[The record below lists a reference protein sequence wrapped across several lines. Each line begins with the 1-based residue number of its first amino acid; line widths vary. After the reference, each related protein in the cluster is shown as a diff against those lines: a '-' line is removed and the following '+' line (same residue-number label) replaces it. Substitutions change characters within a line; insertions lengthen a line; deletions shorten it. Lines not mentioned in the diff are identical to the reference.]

1 MSKTEEK
8 LTGKQRAFARAL
20 AMGDEHGKPMS
31 ISDCYRECYNTEN
44 MSDAVIRNEASK
56 LASHRGV
63 TMMVERLRRENERS
77 ALAQAVGDRERVL
90 EALRSWMLTA
100 EPSDSAKI
108 TAAKLLG
115 ETQGMFRQH
124 QTVETVRSSDDLLAE
139 LDSLLA
145 TVATDDQ
152 SDASQAE
159 IDPTDPKPSTMH

>member
-77 ALAQAVGDRERVL
+77 ALAQAVGDREKVL
-90 EALRSWMLTA
+90 EALRGWMLTA

-115 ETQGMFRQH
+115 ETQGMFKQH
-124 QTVETVRSSDDLLAE
+124 QTVETVRSSDELLAE
-139 LDSLLA
+139 LDSLLEQ
-145 TVATDDQ
+145 VSDRPEDSDD
-152 SDASQAE
+152 SAE
-159 IDPTDPKPSTMH
+159 PSIMH

>member
-1 MSKTEEK
+1 MSKTEDK
-8 LTGKQRAFARAL
+8 MTGKQRAFARAL
-20 AMGDEHGKPMS
+20 ALGDEHGKPMS
-31 ISDCYRECYNTEN
+31 ISDCYRECYQTEN

-63 TMMVERLRRENERS
+63 TMMCERLRRENERS

-115 ETQGMFRQH
+115 ETQGMFKQH
-124 QTVETVRSSDDLLAE
+124 QTVETVRSSDELLAE
-139 LDSLLA
+139 LDSLLEQ
-145 TVATDDQ
+145 VSDRPEDSDD
-152 SDASQAE
+152 SAE
-159 IDPTDPKPSTMH
+159 PSIMH

>member
-1 MSKTEEK
+1 VSKTEDK
-8 LTGKQRAFARAL
+8 MTGKQRAFARAL

-31 ISDCYRECYNTEN
+31 ISDCYRECYQTEN

-63 TMMVERLRRENERS
+63 TMMVERLRREKERN
-77 ALAQAVGDRERVL
+77 AQAQAVGDREKVL

-145 TVATDDQ
+145 TVAVPDESPATDDPP
-152 SDASQAE
+152 D
-159 IDPTDPKPSTMH
+159 HLH

>member
-1 MSKTEEK
+1 MSKTEDK
-8 LTGKQRAFARAL
+8 MTGKQRAFARAL
-20 AMGDEHGKPMS
+20 ALGDEHGKPMS
-31 ISDCYRECYNTEN
+31 ISDCYRECYQTEN

-77 ALAQAVGDRERVL
+77 ALAQSVGDRERVL

-145 TVATDDQ
+145 TVAVPDESPTTDDPPDQ
-152 SDASQAE
+152 L
-159 IDPTDPKPSTMH
+159 H

>member
-1 MSKTEEK
+1 MSKTEDRM
-8 LTGKQRAFARAL
+8 TGKQRAFARAL

-63 TMMVERLRRENERS
+63 TMMVERLRREKERN
-77 ALAQAVGDRERVL
+77 AQAQAVGDRERVL

-115 ETQGMFRQH
+115 ETQGMFKQH
-124 QTVETVRSSDDLLAE
+124 QTVETVRSSDELLAE
-139 LDSLLA
+139 LDSLLDQ
-145 TVATDDQ
+145 VSDQPEDSDD
-152 SDASQAE
+152 SSEPA
-159 IDPTDPKPSTMH
+159 IMH

>member
-1 MSKTEEK
+1 MSKTEDK
-8 LTGKQRAFARAL
+8 MTGKQRAFARAL

-31 ISDCYRECYNTEN
+31 ISDCYRECYQTEN

-63 TMMVERLRRENERS
+63 TMMVERLRREKERN
-77 ALAQAVGDRERVL
+77 AQAQAVGDRERVL

-115 ETQGMFRQH
+115 ETQGMFKQH
-124 QTVETVRSSDDLLAE
+124 QTVETVRSSDELLAE
-139 LDSLLA
+139 LDSLLDQ
-145 TVATDDQ
+145 VSDRPEDPDD
-152 SDASQAE
+152 SA
-159 IDPTDPKPSTMH
+159 DPTIMH

>member
-1 MSKTEEK
+1 MSQTEEK

-56 LASHRGV
+56 LASHNGV
-63 TMMVERLRRENERS
+63 TMMVERLRREKERN
-77 ALAQAVGDRERVL
+77 AQAQAVGDRERVL

-108 TAAKLLG
+108 SAAKLLG
-115 ETQGMFRQH
+115 ETQGMFKQH
-124 QTVETVRSSDDLLAE
+124 QTVETVRSSDELLAE
-139 LDSLLA
+139 LDAMLE
-145 TVATDDQ
+145 
-152 SDASQAE
+152 QAE
-159 IDPTDPKPSTMH
+159 PDQPSDQPEPESGQLH

>member
-1 MSKTEEK
+1 MSKTEDK
-8 LTGKQRAFARAL
+8 MTGKQRAFARAL

-31 ISDCYRECYNTEN
+31 ISDCYRECYQTEN

-63 TMMVERLRRENERS
+63 TMMVERLRREKERN
-77 ALAQAVGDRERVL
+77 AQAQAVGDRERVL

-115 ETQGMFRQH
+115 ETQGMFKQH
-124 QTVETVRSSDDLLAE
+124 QTVETVRSSDELLAE
-139 LDSLLA
+139 LDSLLDQ
-145 TVATDDQ
+145 VSDQPEDSDD
-152 SDASQAE
+152 SSE
-159 IDPTDPKPSTMH
+159 PTIMH

>member
-77 ALAQAVGDRERVL
+77 ALAQAVGDREKVL
-90 EALRSWMLTA
+90 EALRGWMLTA

-115 ETQGMFRQH
+115 ETQGMFKQH
-124 QTVETVRSSDDLLAE
+124 QTVETVRSSDELLAE
-139 LDSLLA
+139 LDSLLDQ
-145 TVATDDQ
+145 VSDRPEDSDD
-152 SDASQAE
+152 SAE
-159 IDPTDPKPSTMH
+159 PSIMH

>member
-56 LASHRGV
+56 LSSHRGV
-63 TMMVERLRRENERS
+63 TMMVERLRREKERN
-77 ALAQAVGDRERVL
+77 AQAQAVGDRERVL

-115 ETQGMFRQH
+115 ETQGMFKQH
-124 QTVETVRSSDDLLAE
+124 QTVETVRSSDELLAE
-139 LDSLLA
+139 LDSLLEQ
-145 TVATDDQ
+145 VSDRPEDPDD
-152 SDASQAE
+152 SSE
-159 IDPTDPKPSTMH
+159 PTIMH

>member
-56 LASHRGV
+56 LASHNGV
-63 TMMVERLRRENERS
+63 TMMVERLRREKERN
-77 ALAQAVGDRERVL
+77 AQAQAVGDRERVL

-108 TAAKLLG
+108 SAAKLLG
-115 ETQGMFRQH
+115 ETQGMFKQH
-124 QTVETVRSSDDLLAE
+124 QTVETVRSSDELLAE
-139 LDSLLA
+139 LDAMLE
-145 TVATDDQ
+145 
-152 SDASQAE
+152 QAE
-159 IDPTDPKPSTMH
+159 PDQPSDQPEPESGQLH

>member
-8 LTGKQRAFARAL
+8 LTGKQRAFARAMAL
-20 AMGDEHGKPMS
+20 GDEHGKPMS

-63 TMMVERLRRENERS
+63 SMMVERLRRDNERN
-77 ALAQAVGDRERVL
+77 AQAQAVGDREKVL

-108 TAAKLLG
+108 SAAKLLG
-115 ETQGMFRQH
+115 ETQGMFKQH
-124 QTVETVRSSDDLLAE
+124 QTVETVRSSEDLLAE
-139 LDSLLA
+139 LDAMLEQ
-145 TVATDDQ
+145 TEPDQ
-152 SDASQAE
+152 PSDQPESEPSQL
-159 IDPTDPKPSTMH
+159 H

>member
-31 ISDCYRECYNTEN
+31 ISDCYRECYQTEN

-63 TMMVERLRRENERS
+63 TMMVERLRREKERN
-77 ALAQAVGDRERVL
+77 AQAQAVGDRERVL

-115 ETQGMFRQH
+115 ETQGMFKQH
-124 QTVETVRSSDDLLAE
+124 QTVETVRSSDELLAE
-139 LDSLLA
+139 LDAMLEQ
-145 TVATDDQ
+145 TEPDRPEDPDD
-152 SDASQAE
+152 SAE
-159 IDPTDPKPSTMH
+159 PAIMH

>member
-63 TMMVERLRRENERS
+63 TMMVERLRREKERN
-77 ALAQAVGDRERVL
+77 AQAQAVGDRERVL

-115 ETQGMFRQH
+115 ETQGMFKQH
-124 QTVETVRSSDDLLAE
+124 QTVETVRSSDELLAE
-139 LDSLLA
+139 LDAMLEQ
-145 TVATDDQ
+145 TEPDRPEDPDD
-152 SDASQAE
+152 SAE
-159 IDPTDPKPSTMH
+159 PAIMH

>member
-1 MSKTEEK
+1 MSKTEDK
-8 LTGKQRAFARAL
+8 MTGKQRAFARAL
-20 AMGDEHGKPMS
+20 ALGDEHGKPMS
-31 ISDCYRECYNTEN
+31 ISDCYRECYQTEN

-90 EALRSWMLTA
+90 EALRSWILTA

-115 ETQGMFRQH
+115 ETQGMFKQH
-124 QTVETVRSSDDLLAE
+124 QTVETVRSSDELLAE
-139 LDSLLA
+139 LDSLLEQ
-145 TVATDDQ
+145 VSDRPEDSDD
-152 SDASQAE
+152 SAE
-159 IDPTDPKPSTMH
+159 PSIMH

>member
-44 MSDAVIRNEASK
+44 MSDAGIRNEASK
-56 LASHRGV
+56 LASHNGV
-63 TMMVERLRRENERS
+63 TMMVERLRREKERN
-77 ALAQAVGDRERVL
+77 AQAQAVGDRERVL

-108 TAAKLLG
+108 SAAKLLG
-115 ETQGMFRQH
+115 ETQGMFKQH
-124 QTVETVRSSDDLLAE
+124 QTVETVRSSDELLAE
-139 LDSLLA
+139 LDAMLE
-145 TVATDDQ
+145 
-152 SDASQAE
+152 QAE
-159 IDPTDPKPSTMH
+159 PDQPSDQPEPESGQLH

>member
-1 MSKTEEK
+1 
-8 LTGKQRAFARAL
+8 
-20 AMGDEHGKPMS
+20 MGDEHGKPMS

-115 ETQGMFRQH
+115 ETQGMFKQH

-139 LDSLLA
+139 LDSLLEQ
-145 TVATDDQ
+145 VSDRPEDSDD
-152 SDASQAE
+152 SAE
-159 IDPTDPKPSTMH
+159 PSTMH

>member
-115 ETQGMFRQH
+115 ETQGMFKQH
-124 QTVETVRSSDDLLAE
+124 QTVETVRSSADLLAE
-139 LDSLLA
+139 LDAMLE
-145 TVATDDQ
+145 
-152 SDASQAE
+152 QAE
-159 IDPTDPKPSTMH
+159 PEAEPDQPESGQLH

>member
-56 LASHRGV
+56 LSSHRGV
-63 TMMVERLRRENERS
+63 TMMVERLRREKERN
-77 ALAQAVGDRERVL
+77 AQAQAVGDRERVL
-90 EALRSWMLTA
+90 EALRSWILTA

-108 TAAKLLG
+108 SAAKLLG

-124 QTVETVRSSDDLLAE
+124 QTVETVRSSDELLAE
-139 LDSLLA
+139 LDSLLEQ
-145 TVATDDQ
+145 VSDRPEDPDD
-152 SDASQAE
+152 SAE
-159 IDPTDPKPSTMH
+159 PAIMH

>member
-63 TMMVERLRRENERS
+63 TMMVERLRREKERN
-77 ALAQAVGDRERVL
+77 AQAQAVGDRERVL

-108 TAAKLLG
+108 SAAKLLG
-115 ETQGMFRQH
+115 ETQGMFKQH
-124 QTVETVRSSDDLLAE
+124 QTVETVRSSDELLAE
-139 LDSLLA
+139 LDSLLEQ
-145 TVATDDQ
+145 VSDRPEDPDD
-152 SDASQAE
+152 SSE
-159 IDPTDPKPSTMH
+159 PTIMH

>member
-1 MSKTEEK
+1 MSKTEDK
-8 LTGKQRAFARAL
+8 MTGKQRAFARAL
-20 AMGDEHGKPMS
+20 ALGDEHGKPMS
-31 ISDCYRECYNTEN
+31 ISDCYRECYQTEN

-115 ETQGMFRQH
+115 ETQGMFKQH
-124 QTVETVRSSDDLLAE
+124 QTVETVRSSDELLAE
-139 LDSLLA
+139 LDSLLEQ
-145 TVATDDQ
+145 VSDRPEDSDD
-152 SDASQAE
+152 SAE
-159 IDPTDPKPSTMH
+159 PSIMH

>member
-1 MSKTEEK
+1 MSKTEDK
-8 LTGKQRAFARAL
+8 MTGKQRAFARAL

-31 ISDCYRECYNTEN
+31 ISDCYRECYQTEN

-115 ETQGMFRQH
+115 ETQGMFKQH
-124 QTVETVRSSDDLLAE
+124 QTVETVRSSDELLAE
-139 LDSLLA
+139 LDSLLEQ
-145 TVATDDQ
+145 VSDRPEDSDD
-152 SDASQAE
+152 SAE
-159 IDPTDPKPSTMH
+159 PSIMH

>member
-8 LTGKQRAFARAL
+8 LTGKQRAFARAMAL
-20 AMGDEHGKPMS
+20 GDEHGKPMS

-77 ALAQAVGDRERVL
+77 ALAQAAGDRERVL

-115 ETQGMFRQH
+115 ETQGMFKQH
-124 QTVETVRSSDDLLAE
+124 QTVETVRSSADLLAE
-139 LDSLLA
+139 LDAMLE
-145 TVATDDQ
+145 
-152 SDASQAE
+152 QAE
-159 IDPTDPKPSTMH
+159 PEAEPDQPESGQLH

>member
-56 LASHRGV
+56 LSSHRGV
-63 TMMVERLRRENERS
+63 TMMVERLRREKERN
-77 ALAQAVGDRERVL
+77 AQAQAVGDRERVL

-108 TAAKLLG
+108 SAAKLLG

-124 QTVETVRSSDDLLAE
+124 QTVETVRSSDELLAE
-139 LDSLLA
+139 LDSLLEQ
-145 TVATDDQ
+145 VSDRPEDPDD
-152 SDASQAE
+152 SAE
-159 IDPTDPKPSTMH
+159 PAIMH

>member
-44 MSDAVIRNEASK
+44 MSDAVIRNEAPK
-56 LASHRGV
+56 LSSHRGV
-63 TMMVERLRRENERS
+63 TMMVERLRREKERN
-77 ALAQAVGDRERVL
+77 AQAQAVGDRERVL

-100 EPSDSAKI
+100 EPSDRAKI

-115 ETQGMFRQH
+115 ETQGMFKQH
-124 QTVETVRSSDDLLAE
+124 QTVETVRSSDELLAE
-139 LDSLLA
+139 LDAMLEQ
-145 TVATDDQ
+145 TEPDQ
-152 SDASQAE
+152 PEPDSGQL
-159 IDPTDPKPSTMH
+159 H

>member
-115 ETQGMFRQH
+115 ETQGMFKQH
-124 QTVETVRSSDDLLAE
+124 QTVETVRSSADLLAE
-139 LDSLLA
+139 LDAMLE
-145 TVATDDQ
+145 
-152 SDASQAE
+152 QAE
-159 IDPTDPKPSTMH
+159 PEAELDQPESGQLH